1 MGSVLEASWIHRI
14 QVIFNEFRI
23 RNYDSINSSI
33 NFITNYRS
41 ISGGTGSGFAS
52 LLLQQLSAD
61 YPKTITLDF
70 VIIRP
75 PIYPQSSWNRTTHY
89 SPPMLRWI
97 TWIAPSSSTTKPC
110 TTFVPGIER
119 NSRKKYLSLINL
131 SSCYHFIV
139 PQTAIWT

>member
-14 QVIFNEFRI
+14 QVIFNEFWI

-70 VIIRP
+70 VI
-75 PIYPQSSWNRTTHY
+75 YPSPNISAVIVEPYNALFSTHASLDHVDCSFLVDNEALYNICARYRT
-89 SPPMLRWI
+89 
-97 TWIAPSSSTTKPC
+97 K
-110 TTFVPGIER
+110 
-119 NSRKKYLSLINL
+119 
-131 SSCYHFIV
+131 
-139 PQTAIWT
+139 

>member
-14 QVIFNEFRI
+14 QVIFNEFRSEI
-23 RNYDSINSSI
+23 ISINSSI

-70 VIIRP
+70 VI
-75 PIYPQSSWNRTTHY
+75 YPSPNISAVIVEPYNALFSIHASLDHVDCSFLVDNEALYNICARYRT
-89 SPPMLRWI
+89 
-97 TWIAPSSSTTKPC
+97 K
-110 TTFVPGIER
+110 
-119 NSRKKYLSLINL
+119 
-131 SSCYHFIV
+131 
-139 PQTAIWT
+139 